1 MSTVSNGFGL
11 DIFRHVVLRK
21 EFDLM
26 KIKAVYFALILMISG
41 ALTGASANIMPNFAN
56 LPAGWTT
63 DRYEPASFS
72 NIGTYQGHSNVLG
85 ISIDASTGQFA
96 RPLGQQGL
104 FYATQGR
111 KFTFTPV
118 QNAGSSLTAD
128 LFIPASWGDS
138 SQGHVRTDMWGT
150 MVDSA
155 SAISAYPIIGF
166 TNYGGLP
173 RYRVWDGAA
182 WIDLGDAVTFDTWTN
197 FKIEL
202 LADSSINFYL
212 NGNLV
217 FADTSTNGSVAFKEV
232 IMQAY
237 NFDHTDIA
245 GEILAPY
252 TAYWSNAVAANAD
265 QCKNGGWRSLF
276 RSNGSAFKNQG
287 DCIQYVNTGR

>member
-85 ISIDASTGQFA
+85 IGIDASTGQFA

-212 NGNLV
+212 N
-217 FADTSTNGSVAFKEV
+217 
-232 IMQAY
+232 
-237 NFDHTDIA
+237 FDHTDIA